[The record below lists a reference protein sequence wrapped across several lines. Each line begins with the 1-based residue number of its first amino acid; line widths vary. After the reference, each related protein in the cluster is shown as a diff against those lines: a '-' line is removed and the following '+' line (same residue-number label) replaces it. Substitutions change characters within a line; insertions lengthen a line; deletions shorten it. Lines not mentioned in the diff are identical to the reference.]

1 MKLIKKKKK
10 KEKNSEKTGKNV
22 SIETIDMRNAL
33 HSMIQTCSNLILKL
47 LKSNFQSLIAKC
59 IDTLSKVDLTRIIG
73 IVSNISIEKEIYIS
87 I

>member
-1 MKLIKKKKK
+1 MKRQK
-10 KEKNSEKTGKNV
+10 KNV

-33 HSMIQTCSNLILKL
+33 HSTIQTCSNLILKL
-47 LKSNFQSLIAKC
+47 FKSNFQSLIVKC
-59 IDTLSKVDLTRIIG
+59 IDTVSKVDLMRVIG